1 MGTLRP
7 NTSRLRFVTPCLIS
21 LLLISLL
28 TIAAPIDGTG
38 EPLFYLTKPY
48 NKLLG
53 LEENSSSVQTKKIKN
68 HVMESSSESNLSI
81 PREAD
86 SAHQGRRTMV
96 TNEGTISLIVT
107 DSKGKE
113 YDLTLT
119 SAEYLEN
126 TSDIPIHIQYLET
139 RDGSNMAVIDYSKY
153 VEADSK
159 ISEFA
164 DAIYENAES
173 DYDFIYE
180 VWYIVTRSTM
190 FSADETEEASRPI
203 STILNGKGDCED
215 LTILMA
221 SILVASS
228 YTKDWDI
235 KMVYFDAFNA
245 GDSATANHVALFIS
259 TNNFTTFVES
269 TNPQLNGLA
278 VWEKVDG
285 WYVDIRRDSL

>member
-7 NTSRLRFVTPCLIS
+7 NTSRLWFIIPCLLS
-21 LLLISLL
+21 LLMISVL
-28 TIAAPIDGTG
+28 TIAAPIEGTG

-53 LEENSSSVQTKKIKN
+53 LEEESSAVQTKTLKN
-68 HVMESSSESNLSI
+68 HVMESSNESSLQELSTT
-81 PREAD
+81 READ

-96 TNEGTISLIVT
+96 TNESTISLIVT

-153 VEADSK
+153 VEADYR

-173 DYDFIYE
+173 DYDFI
-180 VWYIVTRSTM
+180 
-190 FSADETEEASRPI
+190 
-203 STILNGKGDCED
+203 
-215 LTILMA
+215 
-221 SILVASS
+221 
-228 YTKDWDI
+228 
-235 KMVYFDAFNA
+235 
-245 GDSATANHVALFIS
+245 
-259 TNNFTTFVES
+259 
-269 TNPQLNGLA
+269 
-278 VWEKVDG
+278 
-285 WYVDIRRDSL
+285 